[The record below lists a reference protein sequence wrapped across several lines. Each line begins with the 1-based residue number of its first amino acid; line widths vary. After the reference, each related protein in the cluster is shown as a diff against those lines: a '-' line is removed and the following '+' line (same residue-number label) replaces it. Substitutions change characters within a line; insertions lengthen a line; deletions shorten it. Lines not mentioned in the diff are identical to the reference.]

1 MSELT
6 ELRILFEPRN
16 KSVKNSGEK
25 FAELANHYL
34 RGRFFY
40 AGYIIMD
47 ALERKTKSFDPVYQV
62 LNLEPTEEL
71 LTETLDYLLTVRHP
85 EYITHLY
92 EKRKGKNPELIQTS
106 A

>member
-1 MSELT
+1 MTELT
-6 ELRILFEPRN
+6 EIRILFEPRDKTIN
-16 KSVKNSGEK
+16 NTGKE
-25 FAELANHYL
+25 FAELADHYL
-34 RGRFFY
+34 RGRYSY

-62 LNLEPTEEL
+62 LNLNPTEHL

-92 EKRKGKNPELIQTS
+92 VKRKGKNPELIQTS